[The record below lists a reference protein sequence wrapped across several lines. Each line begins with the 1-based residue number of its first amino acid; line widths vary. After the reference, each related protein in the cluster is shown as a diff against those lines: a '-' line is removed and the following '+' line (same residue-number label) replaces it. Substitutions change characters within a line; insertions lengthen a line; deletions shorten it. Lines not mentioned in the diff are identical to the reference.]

1 MSFLITHKAQVDDFS
16 VRHVSKARMQGLS
29 IEVDSRFRGNDG
41 PPRGVCLG
49 FRRPEIASWISCVII
64 RILPPS
70 AAPILPD
77 IGSDR
82 IKEPAPVLFLIQFRM
97 IHHDV
102 KKQWHETAQNPSTIF
117 DLTPIERSVFG

>member
-16 VRHVSKARMQGLS
+16 VRHVSKARIQGLS
-29 IEVDSRFRGNDG
+29 IEVNFRFRGNDG
-41 PPRGVCLG
+41 LPRDMCPG
-49 FRRPEIASWISCVII
+49 FRRPEIASWISCIII

-70 AAPILPD
+70 SAPIFPD

-82 IKEPAPVLFLIQFRM
+82 IKEPAPVLFLLQFRM

-102 KKQWHETAQNPSTIF
+102 KK
-117 DLTPIERSVFG
+117 